1 MERSLRF
8 WVILIN
14 RGHHHVWFLFCYV
27 LRMIITACSLRE
39 IFRTLL
45 NKNIVYREDKCML
58 SRCILRLIELFD
70 SHAIEYGKFVIMHEL
85 SAT

>member
-1 MERSLRF
+1 M
-8 WVILIN
+8 
-14 RGHHHVWFLFCYV
+14 WFLFCYV
-27 LRMIITACSLRE
+27 LCMIITACSLRE